1 MSHQSLPERFVA
13 LVKRELAAAD
23 VRVLGP
29 GEEAPQAS
37 NVVSAALPDGRV
49 VVATFAEPPDQP
61 TVVERRFAIL
71 ATTFDDALPPPSRDR
86 PQIRVSLHDEL
97 RALTRRAH
105 ASDAVVIDV
114 DSPVVW
120 GAGSSERYH
129 EVDRALIRE
138 RDASR
143 PELGGVPVAFADAS
157 GTSLSAAAGAGDSDG
172 DDHETLAARTIRAIV
187 EVRAL
192 PDIDSVKRGRPF
204 RHAVSGGE
212 LGYLVLSF
220 AGIYLAV
227 LVFDGDFDELRAER
241 ALHEALPRIEALVEA
256 LPPLEPEPQ
265 PMGAVV
271 SLRSRRRR

>member
-1 MSHQSLPERFVA
+1 MPHRSLPERFVA
-13 LVKRELAAAD
+13 LVKRELSAVD

-29 GEEAPQAS
+29 GEPAPDAS
-37 NVVSAALPDGRV
+37 NVLSAALPDGRV
-49 VVATFAEPPDQP
+49 VVATFAEPPEQP

-71 ATTFDDALPPPSRDR
+71 ATTFDDAFPPPSRDR

-143 PELGGVPVAFADAS
+143 PELGGASAAFADAS
-157 GTSLSAAAGAGDSDG
+157 GTSLSAAAG
-172 DDHETLAARTIRAIV
+172 DDDENDTLPARTIRAIV

-227 LVFDGDFDELRAER
+227 IVFDGDFDELRAER
-241 ALHEALPRIEALVEA
+241 AVQEAIPRIEALVEA
-256 LPPLEPEPQ
+256 LPPLDPEPQ

-271 SLRSRRRR
+271 SMRTRRRR